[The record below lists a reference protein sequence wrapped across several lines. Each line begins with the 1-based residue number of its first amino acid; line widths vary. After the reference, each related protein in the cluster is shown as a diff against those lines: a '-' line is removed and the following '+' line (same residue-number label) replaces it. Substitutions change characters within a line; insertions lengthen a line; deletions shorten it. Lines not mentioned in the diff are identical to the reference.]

1 MVSKMTTL
9 TEFDLQSPKTVFA
22 GSFKEVLEGTEFQL
36 VKNGFLHEKECKHP
50 VYTYHPYTMEIGASK
65 KPCNRKR
72 PCNTETLNLVHWLL
86 RLHLDTLNEGL
97 VNRNL
102 YSEAPLWVKN
112 IFDDFFS
119 HHTNFEKSKYIEQ
132 ISHYTDDMGVLNYLS
147 DQASIN
153 PKDKIFRVFI
163 DICKNVLYDIDT
175 CLSIKDHDLKKTQH
189 FYYFKYFSDF
199 IVIYR
204 TEDVNSIKY
213 KIIEKIME
221 DASFE
226 TDTEIL
232 DGIREVMSDR
242 YINDYLYINNR
253 L

>member
-1 MVSKMTTL
+1 MITL

-36 VKNGFLHEKECKHP
+36 VKNGFLHEKEDKKP
-50 VYTYHPYTMEIGASK
+50 VYMYHPYTMEISAGK

-72 PCNTETLNLVHWLL
+72 PCSVETLTLVHWLL
-86 RLHLDTLNEGL
+86 RLHLDTLNAGI

-102 YSEAPLWVKN
+102 YREAPLWVKD

-119 HHTNFEKSKYIEQ
+119 HHTDFEKSRYIEQ
-132 ISHYTDDMGVLNYLS
+132 ICHYTDDASVFHYLS
-147 DQASIN
+147 EQASLN
-153 PKDKIFRVFI
+153 AKDKIFKMFI
-163 DICKNVLYDIDT
+163 EICKNVLYDIET
-175 CLSIKDHDLKKTQH
+175 CLGIKEPDLKKSQH

-199 IVIYR
+199 IVVYR
-204 TEDVNSIKY
+204 TEDINSIKC
-213 KIIEKIME
+213 KLVEKILS
-221 DASFE
+221 DITFE
-226 TDTEIL
+226 TDTETL
-232 DGIREVMSDR
+232 DGIREVMSSQ